1 MDAGVVRVGF
11 EFIFLGRLGS
21 VEGGPGLAVSGNVLA
36 GVLAVSLAILGR
48 FVEMVV

>member
-21 VEGGPGLAVSGNVLA
+21 VEGGPGLAVGGNVLA